1 MQHLRAR
8 GSPPP
13 SRMGTSERMPDRT
26 SGKPVGMSGDQ
37 RVDELFRLFPDEF
50 TSARDDLAKRL
61 RAAGDTD
68 LAAEVKALRR
78 PTLAAWALNQ
88 LARQEREGL
97 QRLRE
102 SGDALARQQ
111 RRVLSGLPPS
121 GLRAAQEARRE
132 LTEQLLARAVA
143 VLREAGVA
151 PDPHADAVRGALDA
165 AALDADA
172 GQELLEGR
180 LSRPLEPP
188 SGFPALSALTLEP
201 SDEDPPHQGGT
212 TQSQRLAEAR
222 ARLQAAQDEACSRR
236 AEAHTAA
243 EDTRRAADGIR
254 RLEREL
260 SEAQQ
265 RHAAAEQRSRAAQED
280 ADAAT
285 ATVTR
290 RQDEVARAEADAA
303 TES

>member
-1 MQHLRAR
+1 
-8 GSPPP
+8 
-13 SRMGTSERMPDRT
+13 MPDPT

-37 RVDELFRLFPDEF
+37 RVDELFRLSPDEF
-50 TSARDDLAKRL
+50 TSARDELAGRL

-68 LAAEVKALRR
+68 QAAQVKALRR
-78 PTLAAWALNQ
+78 PTRAAWALNQ

-172 GQELLEGR
+172 GEELLEGR

-201 SDEDPPHQGGT
+201 SDEDPRDHGGPS
-212 TQSQRLAEAR
+212 QSQRLAEAR
-222 ARLQAAQDEACSRR
+222 ARLEAAQDEAASRR
-236 AEAHTAA
+236 AEAHAAA
-243 EDTRRAADGIR
+243 EDTRHAADDIR

-260 SEAQQ
+260 SDAQQ
-265 RHAAAEQRSRAAQED
+265 RHAAAEQRSRAAHEG

-285 ATVTR
+285 ATVVR

-303 TES
+303 TEP